1 MANQLKVEVPKNL
14 SQELDIGVMKS
25 GDYMIHVF
33 IETSKNL
40 KPEDSSAI
48 NIFEQK

>member
-1 MANQLKVEVPKNL
+1 MANQQQNVEVPKNK
-14 SQELDIGVMKS
+14 SQELDIGVMKP

-48 NIFEQK
+48 NISE